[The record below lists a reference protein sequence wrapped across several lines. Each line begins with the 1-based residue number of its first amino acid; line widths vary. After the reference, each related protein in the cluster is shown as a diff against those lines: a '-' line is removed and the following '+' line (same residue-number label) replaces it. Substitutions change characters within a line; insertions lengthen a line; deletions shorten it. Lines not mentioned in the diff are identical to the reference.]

1 MFPSRNPA
9 GHNGDL
15 SKTRHL
21 VDGWGAGLISI
32 VLRSSFEEKLCSLI
46 LTAAAAAV
54 RSHESLF
61 LIRGLF

>member
-46 LTAAAAAV
+46 LTAAAAV